1 MFITQYQIY
10 EDLLLKVI
18 QSVRILLRLLILQSA
33 KFSTQV
39 RILTVTAGGVYRIIY
54 PIFALQIILIDRYSG
69 AGTQKYLRYSKVPQ

>member
-10 EDLLLKVI
+10 EDLLLQVI

-39 RILTVTAGGVYRIIY
+39 LEYELVLHDSNDTDLSMNDYIRSYTGTC
-54 PIFALQIILIDRYSG
+54 RYM
-69 AGTQKYLRYSKVPQ
+69 